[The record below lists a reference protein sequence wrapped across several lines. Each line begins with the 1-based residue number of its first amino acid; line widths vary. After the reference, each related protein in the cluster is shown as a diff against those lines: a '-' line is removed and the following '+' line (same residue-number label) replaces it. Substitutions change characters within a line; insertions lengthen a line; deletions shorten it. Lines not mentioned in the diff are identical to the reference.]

1 MFLFEN
7 LFISFVCLK
16 ANDMPLTSSKA
27 YDMPLTSSKAYDM
40 PLTSSADEQT
50 DDIYW
55 QPAKSVEKLYAQF
68 DGKRFRRILRSEIV
82 IHGTLGSG

>member
-16 ANDMPLTSSKA
+16 ANDMPLTSS
-27 YDMPLTSSKAYDM
+27 
-40 PLTSSADEQT
+40 ADEQN

-55 QPAKSVEKLYAQF
+55 QPAKSVDKLYAQF
-68 DGKRFRRILRSEIV
+68 DGNRFRRIVRCEMT
-82 IHGTLGSG
+82 IHGTVGSG